1 MSCYHISPHSKP
13 SRYHISSCGDLFLI
27 YHTQWS
33 YFNISPHGDPI
44 ITYHHVVTLT
54 HKRHIVLHHQA
65 DLPSTLLQEHRCL
78 RQGEVG
84 HVVVIDGQ
92 DPVPDLYGAFS
103 VIPRVKDVH
112 FALVYTL
119 RIAIFVFRFI
129 YYRGISH
136 FFSLCIHDSRN
147 MSNVLVKKIYCRIL
161 LLNFS
166 ENCLPYLSA
175 GPPGRTWVTMS
186 GRVLCCCSW

>member
-1 MSCYHISPHSKP
+1 MIHYHKLP
-13 SRYHISSCGDLFLI
+13 CG
-27 YHTQWS
+27 YPVT
-33 YFNISPHGDPI
+33 
-44 ITYHHVVTLT
+44 TYHHVVILLPHITTWWPYNHKPLCCDLLPHITSWWPLT
-54 HKRHIVLHHQA
+54 HKRDVIFHHQV
-65 DLPSTLLQEHRCL
+65 DLPPTLLQEHRRL
-78 RQGEVG
+78 RQGEMG
-84 HVVVIDGQ
+84 HIIVIDGQ

-119 RIAIFVFRFI
+119 RIAMFCFLFI
-129 YYRGISH
+129 YYRGISY

-147 MSNVLVKKIYCRIL
+147 MSNVFVKKIYCRIY

-175 GPPGRTWVTMS
+175 GPPGRTWVTIS